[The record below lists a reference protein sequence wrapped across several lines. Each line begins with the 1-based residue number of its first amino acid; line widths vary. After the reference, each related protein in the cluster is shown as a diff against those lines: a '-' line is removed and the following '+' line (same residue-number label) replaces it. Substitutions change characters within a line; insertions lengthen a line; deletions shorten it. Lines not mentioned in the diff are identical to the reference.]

1 MSVHTLNSTNN
12 WCACRRLCANHAD
25 GATPL
30 IDLVDDRIIGH
41 RIYRICEWCGSSDWW
56 EASYYQNGAKCPV
69 DWDWYRDD

>member
-1 MSVHTLNSTNN
+1 MQITRMALLR
-12 WCACRRLCANHAD
+12 WRLIQ
-25 GATPL
+25 L

-69 DWDWYRDD
+69 DWDWYRDN